1 MNIKQ
6 QGQDKILFIS
16 VIALISFGLFMLFSA
31 SWVKSLEIT
40 GEESR
45 TYFLRSQMIKLI
57 PAFFIFILLTK
68 INYRKFQFL
77 SPYLLFTSFLL
88 LLYTKLQ
95 GCSGDSCRWLSIGPI
110 SFQTSDVARFSII
123 IFLASYIDNNYK
135 YMKQFVK
142 GIFYP
147 MLAILPIALMIII
160 QPDNSTSLILLL
172 IAFTMLFIGG
182 ASFIQLATIGV
193 LSVGTIGIFI
203 LNEKNY
209 VWRRILQFMEDSSS
223 SSASIGYQSEQAL
236 IGLQQGGLSGMG
248 IGESIQKYSY
258 LPETHT
264 DFIFAIIGE
273 ELGFIAGSIL
283 MLVYYIIFYR
293 AVQISKKSNDIFGI
307 MLSIG
312 FGLSI
317 TIYALINIGVVMRVI
332 PVTGVPL
339 PFISYGGSSLII
351 NLMMIAILLNISKA
365 QRKLNVK
372 RWRLRVNA

>member
-1 MNIKQ
+1 MNIKEQ
-6 QGQDKILFIS
+6 KQDRLLFIS

-40 GEESR
+40 GGESR
-45 TYFLRSQMIKLI
+45 TYFLVSQMIKLV
-57 PAFFIFILLTK
+57 PAFFIFIFFTK
-68 INYRKFQFL
+68 INYRKLQFI
-77 SPYLLFTSFLL
+77 SPYLLFLSFLL
-88 LLYTKLQ
+88 LVYTQLQ
-95 GCSGDSCRWLSIGPI
+95 GCNGDSCRWLSIGPI
-110 SFQTSDVARFSII
+110 SFQTSDIARFSVIL
-123 IFLASYIDNNYK
+123 FLASYIDNNYK

-147 MLAILPIALMIII
+147 LLAILPIALMIIV
-160 QPDNSTSLILLL
+160 QPDNSTTLILL
-172 IAFTMLFIGG
+172 IITYAMLFVGG

-209 VWRRILQFMEDSSS
+209 ALGRILSFIDPA
-223 SSASIGYQSEQAL
+223 SSASLGYQSNQAL
-236 IGLQQGGLSGMG
+236 IGLKQGGLSGMG

-273 ELGFIAGSIL
+273 ELGFIAGSLL

-317 TIYALINIGVVMRVI
+317 TIYAFINIGVVIGLV

-339 PFISYGGSSLII
+339 PFISYGGSSLIT

>member
-1 MNIKQ
+1 MNIKEQ
-6 QGQDKILFIS
+6 KQDRLLFMS

-40 GEESR
+40 GGESR
-45 TYFLRSQMIKLI
+45 TYFLASQMIKLI
-57 PAFFIFILLTK
+57 PAFFIFIFFTK
-68 INYRKFQFL
+68 INYRKLQL
-77 SPYLLFTSFLL
+77 ISPYLLFTSFLL
-88 LLYTKLQ
+88 LVYTQFQ
-95 GCSGDSCRWLSIGPI
+95 GCNGDSCRWLSIGPI
-110 SFQTSDVARFSII
+110 SFQTSDIARFSVIL
-123 IFLASYIDNNYK
+123 FLASYIDNNYK

-147 MLAILPIALMIII
+147 LLAILPIAFMIII
-160 QPDNSTSLILLL
+160 QPDNSTTLILLI
-172 IAFTMLFIGG
+172 IAYAMLFVGG
-182 ASFIQLATIGV
+182 ASFIQLLTIGV
-193 LSVGTIGIFI
+193 LSVGSMGIFI

-209 VWRRILQFMEDSSS
+209 ALGRILSFMDPT
-223 SSASIGYQSEQAL
+223 SSASIGYQSNQAL
-236 IGLQQGGLSGMG
+236 IGLKQGGLSGMG

-273 ELGFIAGSIL
+273 ELGFVAGSLL

-293 AVQISKKSNDIFGI
+293 AVQISKRSNDIFGI

-317 TIYALINIGVVMRVI
+317 TIYAFINIGVVIGLV

-339 PFISYGGSSLII
+339 PFISYGGSSLIT

-372 RWRLRVNA
+372 RWRLRVNV

>member
-1 MNIKQ
+1 MNIKEQ
-6 QGQDKILFIS
+6 KEDRFLFITI
-16 VIALISFGLFMLFSA
+16 VGLISFGLFMLFSA
-31 SWVKSLEIT
+31 SWVKSLEFT
-40 GEESR
+40 GGESSSF
-45 TYFLRSQMIKLI
+45 YLASQMMKLI
-57 PAFFIFILLTK
+57 PAFFIFVLLTK
-68 INYRKFQFL
+68 INYRKLQFL
-77 SPYLLFTSFLL
+77 SPYLLFISFLL
-88 LLYTKLQ
+88 LIYTRLQ
-95 GCSGDSCRWLSIGPI
+95 GCDGDSCRWLSIGPI
-110 SFQTSDVARFSII
+110 SFQTSDIARFSII

-135 YMKQFVK
+135 YMQEFVK
-142 GIFYP
+142 GLLIP
-147 MLAILPIALMIII
+147 LLAIFPIAFMIFI
-160 QPDNSTSLILLL
+160 QPDNSTTIILLMITYIL
-172 IAFTMLFIGG
+172 LFVGG

-193 LSVGTIGIFI
+193 LSAGTFGVFL

-209 VWRRILQFMEDSSS
+209 ALGRILSFIDPS
-223 SSASIGYQSEQAL
+223 SSASMGYQSNQAL
-236 IGLQQGGLSGMG
+236 IGLKQGGWTGMG

-273 ELGFIAGSIL
+273 EMGFITGSIL

-293 AVQISKKSNDIFGI
+293 AVQISKRSNDIFGI

-317 TIYALINIGVVMRVI
+317 TIYAFINIGVVIGII

-365 QRKLNVK
+365 QRKLNIK
-372 RWRLRVNA
+372 RWRLRVDA

>member
-1 MNIKQ
+1 MNIKEQ
-6 QGQDKILFIS
+6 RQDRFLFIS

-40 GEESR
+40 GGESR
-45 TYFLRSQMIKLI
+45 TYFLVSQMIKLI
-57 PAFFIFILLTK
+57 PAFFIFIFFTK
-68 INYRKFQFL
+68 INYRKLQFV
-77 SPYLLFTSFLL
+77 SPYLLFISFLL
-88 LLYTKLQ
+88 LIYTQFQ
-95 GCSGDSCRWLSIGPI
+95 GCNGDSCRWLSIGPI
-110 SFQTSDVARFSII
+110 SFQTSDIARFSVIL
-123 IFLASYIDNNYK
+123 FLANYIDNNYK

-147 MLAILPIALMIII
+147 LLATLPIALMIII
-160 QPDNSTSLILLL
+160 QPDNSTTLILL
-172 IAFTMLFIGG
+172 IITYVMLFVGG
-182 ASFIQLATIGV
+182 ASIIQLATIGV
-193 LSVGTIGIFI
+193 LSIGVIGIFI
-203 LNEKNY
+203 LNQKNY
-209 VWRRILQFMEDSSS
+209 ALGRILSFLDPAA
-223 SSASIGYQSEQAL
+223 SSATVGYQSNQAL
-236 IGLQQGGLSGMG
+236 IGLKQGGLSGMG

-273 ELGFIAGSIL
+273 ELGFIVGSLL

-317 TIYALINIGVVMRVI
+317 TIYAFINIGVVIGLV

-339 PFISYGGSSLII
+339 PFISYGGSSLIT

-372 RWRLRVNA
+372 RWRLRVDV